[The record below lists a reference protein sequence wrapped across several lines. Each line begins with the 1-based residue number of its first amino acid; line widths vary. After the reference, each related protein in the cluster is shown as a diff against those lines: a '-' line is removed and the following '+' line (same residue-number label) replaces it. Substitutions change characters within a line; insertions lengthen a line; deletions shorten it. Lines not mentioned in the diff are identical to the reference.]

1 MLFHTWY
8 TGRIMRTQWES
19 PYQTP
24 AYYEGLLQAGVP
36 MEKLETPQGVI
47 YFDCSSAIP
56 TAWELSATT
65 PVDLATLKGRAAY
78 RLCASSEQRNDS
90 YYTLALGALD
100 PRFSNRFMRN
110 VKKAKAAMPL
120 ASLELAE
127 TDRQLQ
133 QALAQFAD
141 HPDRRDNIAQPDFT
155 RRVKALGEAGAMLT
169 YALLNDGEVIAT
181 ACALT
186 SSTQANMR
194 YYTAERINQ
203 AGHLNIYR
211 VVEELFANRALDIVD
226 LSGISPV
233 SGDKKMNGIDE
244 FKYQIGGSVLEF
256 EKL

>member
-1 MLFHTWY
+1 MSKVF
-8 TGRIMRTQWES
+8 
-19 PYQTP
+19 
-24 AYYEGLLQAGVP
+24 
-36 MEKLETPQGVI
+36 

-100 PRFSNRFMRN
+100 HRFTNRFMRN

-141 HPDRRDNIAQPDFT
+141 HPDRRDNIALPDFT

-181 ACALT
+181 TCALT

-194 YYTAERINQ
+194 YYTAERTNQ
-203 AGHLNIYR
+203 AGHLILYS
-211 VVEELFANRALDIVD
+211 VIEELFANRALDIVD

-256 EKL
+256 EKLYLP